1 MDANSTSPQANPA
14 AANTAA
20 EGAVVADN
28 SARSSALTQHSTA
41 AQESATSKVAEAE
54 TAADKIVD
62 APIALGQDLP
72 AVIDLL
78 PEQVQPYW
86 LMIQKIPLLEGLL
99 ILLLFCGMAYFIR
112 RYVIALVMRLAG
124 KTKGQVDDQI
134 VEELQNPIFNT
145 VVLLG
150 VMLAVA
156 VSSNENGWTRYIT
169 PILVSIIILIWIRTA
184 LALASIIITA
194 ISRDDSHFKKIDV
207 RTEPLLIIASKILIL
222 LIGSYILLIIWGI
235 NPVGLLASAGI
246 VGIAVGF
253 AAKDTLAN
261 LFSGVFILADR
272 PYKLGDYVNL
282 DSGER
287 GKVTHIGIRSTRI
300 LTRDDIEVTIP
311 NGVIGNAKV
320 VNESGGPYPKMRVRI
335 DVQCAYDADLQ
346 EVCDLLMK
354 IADEEEAVCQY
365 PSPRVRVRG
374 FADSGINVQLMGW
387 INRPEDRGRITHIL
401 YMKVHQEFKEANL
414 EIPYPKRDIQITS
427 VPPAD

>member
-1 MDANSTSPQANPA
+1 MDENKTQSTS
-14 AANTAA
+14 
-20 EGAVVADN
+20 
-28 SARSSALTQHSTA
+28 
-41 AQESATSKVAEAE
+41 E
-54 TAADKIVD
+54 TIVET
-62 APIALGQDLP
+62 PIALGNDLP
-72 AVIDLL
+72 AIIDLL
-78 PEQVQPYW
+78 PEQFQPYW
-86 LMIQKIPLLEGLL
+86 LMVQKVPLLESGLL
-99 ILLLFCGMAYFIR
+99 LLVFFALAFFIR
-112 RYVIALVMRLAG
+112 RYVIALIVRLAS
-124 KTKGQVDDQI
+124 KTKGELDDNI
-134 VEELQNPIFNT
+134 IAELQGPIFST
-145 VVLLG
+145 VVLIGL
-150 VMLAVA
+150 MIAIA
-156 VSSNENGWTRYIT
+156 VSSAETSWVRYAV
-169 PILVSIIILIWIRTA
+169 PIILSIIILIWIRTA
-184 LALASIIITA
+184 LALVTIIITA
-194 ISRDDSHFKKIDV
+194 ISRDENRFKKIDV
-207 RTEPLLIIASKILIL
+207 RTEPLLIIAGKL
-222 LIGSYILLIIWGI
+222 LVLLVGSYILLIVWGI

-335 DVQCAYDADLQ
+335 NVQCAYEEDLQ

-354 IADEEEAVCQY
+354 IADEEDLVCQY

-374 FADSGINVQLMGW
+374 FADSGINIQLMGW

-401 YMKVHQEFKEANL
+401 YMKVHQGFRDAQI
-414 EIPYPKRDIQITS
+414 EIPYPKRDLTLLNPQPDLKKNL
-427 VPPAD
+427 PPESD